1 MPTASKDAA
10 GWLVNYTIAGTG
22 EKTIS
27 FKTENKFI
35 DADARVVI
43 STPAASNPTLDLAD
57 NSTTLTMGTASNG
70 IYSPT
75 ATLTGNASIAS
86 AGWIAA
92 DDYSVSDAN
101 VVVGKVNQS
110 TILNGQ
116 SPVASGST
124 IVPGPSDQTIT
135 ISEGYNTARTLT
147 IGSASASSPG
157 AVTSG
162 SVTFT
167 EADTLSITH
176 TDGNNYFEVTGT
188 KDVSAPTVDT
198 AGYVSGSI
206 GTLNANTNGA
216 VLDVKMP
223 IGEIRYNIESNRLV
237 QPEIEKQAI
246 SIVGV
251 TDAANGAATSTTPNS
266 GVYVAVQAPNVTKNI
281 TITADVGTEGYIRD
295 GIIQYANSGTFPVGT
310 VDSQVFY
317 VPIRTTSAQVDG
329 RNVTY
334 GSGWITAGTT
344 SIPAGTVTSGS
355 ATITSL
361 SATFTQDEEWLFGG
375 HADVSA
381 PIIDT
386 AGYVSGT
393 VGTLNTNT
401 NGAQVRCTIPQIKL
415 DVGVTGATSALKPTL
430 AKQVID
436 ISNVVDASNGDASS
450 TAPTAGAYVAI
461 RSNANTGTITASPSV
476 YSAGYGT
483 LEHYER
489 YRRKT
494 VTVGAEQS
502 DIYYVPIKAGAVTS
516 GSATITSTSI
526 AYNSSTGKYS
536 ITGSADVSAPTFTE
550 GYIASNVGTKNSNSD
565 GAQLSSTLDKIAIQ
579 ANLSG
584 TGTKTPSI
592 TKNNN
597 TNIAEAGAATTTQ
610 PASGYYVAVSSA
622 ANTGTVAATAIVTSA
637 GYGTTTSGQY
647 TTTPSS
653 NLTVGAAASAVT
665 YIPISGATFANA
677 ATSGTTYTDISNSA
691 PVLVSGDYLY
701 INAGYVENSKI
712 SLAQLVPDGASASL
726 TGDYILSGYS
736 AYDDNGALVAGT
748 IGTYGGNYTIV

>member
-70 IYSPT
+70 VYSPT

-167 EADTLSITH
+167 EADILSITH

-216 VLDVKMP
+216 VLDVAMP
-223 IGEIRYNIESNRLV
+223 IGAIRYDIESNRLV

-251 TDAANGAATSTTPNS
+251 TDAANGAATSTAPNS
-266 GVYVAVQAPNVTKNI
+266 GVYVAVQAPNITKNI
-281 TITADVGTEGYIRD
+281 TVTADVDTEGYIRD

-317 VPIRTTSAQVDG
+317 VPIKTTSAQIDG
-329 RNVTY
+329 RSVTY

-344 SIPAGTVTSGS
+344 SIPAGTITSGAGT
-355 ATITSL
+355 ATIGNPSYN
-361 SATFTQDEEWLFGG
+361 SSTQKFDLTASGTI
-375 HADVSA
+375 AA
-381 PIIDT
+381 PIINT
-386 AGYVSGT
+386 AGYVSSTEGT
-393 VGTLNTNT
+393 KNTNSIAGSKAL
-401 NGAQVRCTIPQIKL
+401 NKIGI
-415 DVGVTGATSALKPTL
+415 GVNASDSIITPVISRTAKPT
-430 AKQVID
+430 ADKW
-436 ISNVVDASNGDASS
+436 VDAASGAA
-450 TAPTAGAYVAI
+450 TTTKPTSGAYVLVSSA
-461 RSNANTGTITASPSV
+461 ANTTSVTCSPTVTSE
-476 YSAGYGT
+476 GYGT
-483 LEHYER
+483 S
-489 YRRKT
+489 T
-494 VTVGAEQS
+494 QFDGTSATISAGANAS
-502 DIYYVPIKAGAVTS
+502 AATYVPIKAGTVTS
-516 GSATITSTSI
+516 GTASITSTSI

-550 GYIASNVGTKNSNSD
+550 GYIASNVGTKNAKTG
-565 GAQLSSTLDKIAIQ
+565 GAQLNGTLNKIAIQ

-592 TKNNN
+592 TKNSN

-610 PASGYYVAVSSA
+610 PADGYYVAVSSA
-622 ANTGTVAATAIVTSA
+622 ANTGTVAATATVTSA

-736 AYDDNGALVAGT
+736 AYDNNGALVAGT
-748 IGTYGGNYTIV
+748 IGTYDGNYTIV

>member
-43 STPAASNPTLDLAD
+43 STPAASNPTLDLAN

-70 IYSPT
+70 VYSPT
-75 ATLTGNASIAS
+75 ATLTGNANIAS

-92 DDYSVSDAN
+92 DDYTVSDTD

-110 TILNGQ
+110 TILNGS

-167 EADTLSITH
+167 EADITGISH
-176 TDGNNYFEVTGT
+176 TAGNDYFEITGT
-188 KDVSAPTVDT
+188 KDISAPTVNT

-206 GTLNANTNGA
+206 GTLNANTDGA
-216 VLDVKMP
+216 TLDLKVP
-223 IGEIRYNIESNRLV
+223 VGTIRYNIESNRLV

-246 SIVGV
+246 SITGV
-251 TDAANGAATSTTPNS
+251 TDAANGAATSTAPNS
-266 GVYVAVQAPNVTKNI
+266 GVYVAVQAPNITKNI
-281 TITADVGTEGYIRD
+281 TVTADAESEGYIT
-295 GIIQYANSGTFPVGT
+295 GGVIQHINSGTFSVGT

-317 VPIRTTSAQVDG
+317 VPIKTTSAQIDG
-329 RNVTY
+329 RSVTY

-344 SIPAGTVTSGS
+344 SIPAGTITSGAGT
-355 ATITSL
+355 ATISNP
-361 SATFTQDEEWLFGG
+361 SYNSSTQKFDLTASGTI
-375 HADVSA
+375 AA

-386 AGYVSGT
+386 AGYVSSTEGT
-393 VGTLNTNT
+393 KNTNSIT
-401 NGAQVRCTIPQIKL
+401 GSKALNKIGIGVSASDNIITPVISRTAKPSADKWIDAASGA
-415 DVGVTGATSALKPTL
+415 ATTTKPT
-430 AKQVID
+430 
-436 ISNVVDASNGDASS
+436 S
-450 TAPTAGAYVAI
+450 GAYVLVSSA
-461 RSNANTGTITASPSV
+461 ANTTSVTCSPTVTSE
-476 YSAGYGT
+476 GYGT
-483 LEHYER
+483 S
-489 YRRKT
+489 T
-494 VTVGAEQS
+494 QFDGTSATINVGANAS
-502 DIYYVPIKAGAVTS
+502 AATYVPIKAGTITS

-565 GAQLSSTLDKIAIQ
+565 GAQLNGTLNKIAIQ

-622 ANTGTVAATAIVTSA
+622 ANTGTVAATATVTSA

-665 YIPISGATFANA
+665 YIPISDATFANA
-677 ATSGTTYTDISNSA
+677 ATSGTTYTDISSSA
-691 PVLVSGDYLY
+691 PVLISGDYLY
-701 INAGYVENSKI
+701 INAGYVANSKI
-712 SLAQLVPDGASASL
+712 SLAQLVPDGASATL

-736 AYDDNGALVAGT
+736 AYDNSGVLVAGT
-748 IGTYGGNYTIV
+748 IGTYDGTYTIV

>member
-35 DADARVVI
+35 DADARVVV

-70 IYSPT
+70 VYSPT
-75 ATLTGNASIAS
+75 ATLTGSASIAS

-92 DDYSVSDAN
+92 DDYTISDTG

-110 TILNGQ
+110 TISNGQ

-124 IVPGPSDQTIT
+124 IVPGPTDQTIT

-167 EADTLSITH
+167 EADAISITH
-176 TDGNNYFEVTGT
+176 TDGNNYWEVTGT

-206 GTLNANTNGA
+206 GTLNANTDGA
-216 VLDVKMP
+216 TLNMKMP
-223 IGEIRYNIESNRLV
+223 IGEISYTYSGNRFMK
-237 QPEIEKQAI
+237 PEISKQAI
-246 SIVGV
+246 SITGV
-251 TDAANGAATSTTPNS
+251 TDAANGEATSTRPSS
-266 GVYVAVQAPNVTKNI
+266 GTYVAVQTQGISSSIQLGAAVD
-281 TITADVGTEGYIRD
+281 TAGYIAP
-295 GIIQYANSGTFPVGT
+295 GIINQDTSTNTISIGTNS
-310 VDSQVFY
+310 SEVFY
-317 VPIRTTSAQVDG
+317 VPIKTTSAQVDG
-329 RNVTY
+329 RDVTY

-344 SIPAGTVTSGS
+344 SIPAGTITSGAGT
-355 ATITSL
+355 ATISNP
-361 SATFTQDEEWLFGG
+361 SYNSSTQKFDLTASGTI
-375 HADVSA
+375 AA
-381 PIIDT
+381 PIINT
-386 AGYVSGT
+386 AGYVSSTEGT
-393 VGTLNTNT
+393 KNTNSIAGSKAL
-401 NGAQVRCTIPQIKL
+401 NKIGI
-415 DVGVTGATSALKPTL
+415 GVNASDSIITPVISRTAKPT
-430 AKQVID
+430 ADKWID
-436 ISNVVDASNGDASS
+436 AASGAA
-450 TAPTAGAYVAI
+450 TTTKPTSGAYVLVSSA
-461 RSNANTGTITASPSV
+461 ANTTSVTCSPTVTSE
-476 YSAGYGT
+476 GYGT
-483 LEHYER
+483 S
-489 YRRKT
+489 T
-494 VTVGAEQS
+494 QFDGTSATISAGANAS
-502 DIYYVPIKAGAVTS
+502 AATYVPIKAGTITS
-516 GSATITSTSI
+516 GTATITSTSI

-565 GAQLSSTLDKIAIQ
+565 GAQLSGTLDKIAIQ

-622 ANTGTVAATAIVTSA
+622 ANTGTVAATATVTSA

-691 PVLVSGDYLY
+691 PVLISGDYLY

-736 AYDDNGALVAGT
+736 AYDNSGALVAGT
-748 IGTYGGNYTIV
+748 IGTYDGTYTIV

>member
-35 DADARVVI
+35 DADARVVV
-43 STPAASNPTLDLAD
+43 STPAASNPTLELAD

-70 IYSPT
+70 VYSPT

-92 DDYSVSDAN
+92 DDYTVSDAD

-110 TILNGQ
+110 TILNGS

-176 TDGNNYFEVTGT
+176 TDGNNYFEITGT
-188 KDVSAPTVDT
+188 KDVSAPTVNT

-223 IGEIRYNIESNRLV
+223 IGEIIYDIDANRLV
-237 QPEIEKQAI
+237 QPEIEKKTI
-246 SIVGV
+246 SITGV
-251 TDAANGAATSTTPNS
+251 TDAATGAATSTIPNS

-281 TITADVGTEGYIRD
+281 TVTADVETEGYIRD
-295 GIIQYANSGTFPVGT
+295 GVIQYANSGTFSVGT
-310 VDSQVFY
+310 IDSQVFY
-317 VPIRTTSAQVDG
+317 VPIKTTSAQIDG
-329 RNVTY
+329 RSVTY

-344 SIPAGTVTSGS
+344 SIPIG
-355 ATITSL
+355 TITSGAGT
-361 SATFTQDEEWLFGG
+361 ATISNPSYNSSTQKFDLTASGTI
-375 HADVSA
+375 AA

-386 AGYVSGT
+386 AGYVSSTEGT
-393 VGTLNTNT
+393 KNTNSIAGSKTLNKIGIGVNASDSVITPVISRTAKPDADTWVDAASDAATTTKPTSGAYVLVSSAANT
-401 NGAQVRCTIPQIKL
+401 TSVTCSPTVTSDGYGTSTQF
-415 DVGVTGATSALKPTL
+415 DGTGAT
-430 AKQVID
+430 I
-436 ISNVVDASNGDASS
+436 N
-450 TAPTAGAYVAI
+450 
-461 RSNANTGTITASPSV
+461 
-476 YSAGYGT
+476 
-483 LEHYER
+483 
-489 YRRKT
+489 
-494 VTVGAEQS
+494 VGANAS
-502 DIYYVPIKAGAVTS
+502 AATYVPIKAGTVTS
-516 GSATITSTSI
+516 GTASITSTSI
-526 AYNSSTGKYS
+526 DYNSSTGKYN

-550 GYIASNVGTKNSNSD
+550 GYIASNVGTKNINSD
-565 GAQLSSTLDKIAIQ
+565 GARLSSTLDKIAIQ

-584 TGTKTPSI
+584 TGIKTPSI
-592 TKNNN
+592 TKNSN

-610 PASGYYVAVSSA
+610 PAGGYYVAVSSA
-622 ANTGTVAATAIVTSA
+622 ANTGTVTATATVTSA

-653 NLTVGAAASAVT
+653 DLTVGAAASDVT

-691 PVLVSGDYLY
+691 PVLISGDYLY
-701 INAGYVENSKI
+701 INAGYVANSKI
-712 SLAQLVPDGASASL
+712 SLAQLVPDGASATL

-736 AYDDNGALVAGT
+736 AYDNNGALVSGT
-748 IGTYGGNYTIV
+748 IGTYDGNYTIV